1 VPGFTQRLYT
11 QQPGRTQHITIMLAL
26 HGSEGKSGS
35 EAERIGFSGLS
46 GFFRIL
52 SGLSGFTRI
61 LNGLSGF
68 CRPCAVIVSKRVQLL
83 PGARRLS
90 QTIGFSGLSG
100 FSRILSGLSGGLPHS
115 ERVERVL
122 SPVRCDRLQA
132 GSVTA
137 GRASTEPDDRV

>member
-1 VPGFTQRLYT
+1 MPGFTQRLYT

-68 CRPCAVIVSKRVQLL
+68 CRPCAVIVCKRVQLL

-90 QTIGFSGLSG
+90 QTIEFSRWSGLARPRQNPFRMQENPLNPLNPLARLGDGRTRSECR
-100 FSRILSGLSGGLPHS
+100 RI
-115 ERVERVL
+115 R
-122 SPVRCDRLQA
+122 
-132 GSVTA
+132 
-137 GRASTEPDDRV
+137 

>member
-1 VPGFTQRLYT
+1 MPGFTQRLYT

-46 GFFRIL
+46 GF
-52 SGLSGFTRI
+52 
-61 LNGLSGF
+61 
-68 CRPCAVIVSKRVQLL
+68 
-83 PGARRLS
+83 
-90 QTIGFSGLSG
+90 
-100 FSRILSGLSGGLPHS
+100 SRILSGLSGGLPHS

-122 SPVRCDRLQA
+122 SPVRCDRFQA